1 MALSDDLNVVI
12 SQLRGAK
19 VLLVEESDI
28 NGQKIRP
35 LLEQHGVKVKSA
47 NTGWDA
53 MSLLSEDYFDGVL
66 MDCKLPHMDGL
77 ATTRKIREF
86 VYMREVPIIALADKT
101 NQDEREQIYESGMKD
116 LIEKPVDVDAMFSTM
131 AKWISPSN

>member
-1 MALSDDLNVVI
+1 MALSDDLDVVI

-28 NGQKIRP
+28 DGQKLRP
-35 LLEQHGVKVKSA
+35 LLEQHGLNVKSA

-66 MDCKLPHMDGL
+66 MDCKLPLMDGL
-77 ATTRKIREF
+77 TTTRKIREF
-86 VYMREVPIIALADKT
+86 VYMREVPIIALADKA
-101 NQDEREQIYESGMKD
+101 DPGDREMIYESGMKD
-116 LIEKPVDVDAMFSTM
+116 LIVKPVNVDDMLSTM
-131 AKWISPSN
+131 AKWISPSV